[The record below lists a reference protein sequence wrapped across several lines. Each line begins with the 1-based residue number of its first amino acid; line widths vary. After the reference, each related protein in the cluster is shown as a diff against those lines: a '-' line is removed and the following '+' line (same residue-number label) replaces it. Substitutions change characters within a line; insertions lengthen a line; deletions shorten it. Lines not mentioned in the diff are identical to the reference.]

1 MKPILGYQVAEL
13 FDPVQTHVIHGL
25 PTSQLEAVKRE
36 LKLQG
41 AVRFRKVKNKMLED
55 TVSLCFKVK

>member
-1 MKPILGYQVAEL
+1 MRSILGHAVSKL

-25 PTSQLEAVKRE
+25 RTSEVEAVKAQ

-41 AVRFRKVKNKMLED
+41 AVRFRKVKNRMLED
-55 TVSLCFKVK
+55 TVSLCFKIK